1 MKRKARHHSC
11 YKGRRVRITLP
22 ANVVVEGRFIEER
35 SQCIVITVNGAQTKI
50 PRKDL
55 LTFGI
60 SRSNLQ
66 EGYYA
71 PC

>member
-1 MKRKARHHSC
+1 MQRRATHHSC
-11 YKGRRVRITLP
+11 VKGKRVRITLP
-22 ANVVVEGRFIEER
+22 DNVVVEGRFLEQR
-35 SQCIVITVNGAQTKI
+35 SQCIVITINGSKVKI
-50 PRKDL
+50 PRNEM

-71 PC
+71 PA

>member
-1 MKRKARHHSC
+1 MRRKAKHHSC
-11 YKGRRVRITLP
+11 CKGRRVRITLP
-22 ANVVVEGRFIEER
+22 DNVVVEGRFLEQK
-35 SQCIVITVNGAQTKI
+35 SQSIIITVNGTNVKI
-50 PRKDL
+50 PRKEM